1 MRQLKLVG
9 RFLLWAA
16 ASARSE
22 NSDEALSEAL
32 EYGTSEVIYG
42 DYQVIDRTDE
52 QKKTAEVIGSATG
65 DSEEMWYQS
74 GAMHVQDEELAWYQA
89 ELERAEKLYRTAGDL
104 VESVQELL
112 QLIDETA
119 TGNDSHPPSEART
132 SFSSSGSPDSLAGH
146 GCSTPMDR
154 LVAAL
159 PRAVEEC
166 ERFFQEDPAF
176 VPGKTLFI
184 HHDTIETER
193 EKAIRLCQ
201 TGLRGTAVYGESTSW
216 TRFNSCLSFEDHTVV
231 WTFDMPEVPPG
242 EDGQAELVIELKLL
256 RSDRP
261 PADHFTTVMSI
272 AKTFGDFV
280 RDPTSRRSPNWS
292 PHPLLDLFD
301 PHLDVLRLAFSD
313 KHGQNVGVANS
324 LSDMP
329 SVVRRAFGTC
339 SPHWSISSSESPPS
353 RCPAVR
359 PPHSSRSVVDLT
371 SAVDYDVEL
380 IAVVS
385 NGNKLPWKTASP
397 PCLQIDR
404 LFGSE
409 YPVVLHPAGQP
420 AGLIGGK
427 FFFGVL
433 EMDAY
438 QTPQAFIE
446 TVVEPLVLAHVAQ
459 LITEATL
466 APGPLMR
473 TPQSASCRACSAD
486 EAEQLDGVG
495 STFAQVELVYTFP
508 TSSVAV
514 AGVRTTA
521 DRERSVR
528 LSEKVFSNVAGYV
541 KFLKTVEWQ
550 QQRRNSARESI
561 VLRLTCCSSIQDVVR
576 SFSSVD
582 REVSAS
588 PASLTVSTASLRSL
602 EKRGLLSVLEAPNEK
617 EYCLTQA
624 GEVLGQRILASV
636 EFPLAAL
643 SSIQC
648 STTGSESAQTRKRR
662 RLSYTGAPVP
672 ESELAQYRYAG
683 SQPLAILVEPQPSP
697 AIPGPWE
704 AVLLVDVRESALMKE
719 LSALGIRAEA
729 RSLPITDF
737 LWLMRRSIDGKELVL
752 GVGGE
757 RKTWQDLSA
766 SIIDGRYDEQKYRLA
781 SKAIAL
787 RRIFYLLEGDV
798 ERSHGHARTL
808 PSATLRTALCH
819 TRIIGGFG
827 VVNTPS
833 VRHSAKLLAAMHN
846 VIARQKPVDED
857 KSTTYDAFASSC
869 AKTVGATVRDLTG
882 AMLRQVPGCGAEATK
897 ALLEITEKRMDNVTM
912 KSISSLLQSMDDVSL
927 MQTAKAAI
935 QGYPIDA
942 SLSSGFRYELALRP
956 AILNDPQPPE
966 NHPQGPA
973 PLDLDG
979 IRKAVENGV
988 FIPPPE
994 PERPPIRGYEGVKQ
1008 ATYKQFPF
1016 VNYFDLHALDY
1027 PRCRDHL
1034 IGLAALSGNFR
1045 QAVSF
1050 VFARGYNNAGDAA
1063 RAFDA
1068 FSRGDFIVSAAL
1080 LPERFHTAT
1089 EILQSLSAGMT
1100 WKEAFLSCGAS
1111 RRYICSGLSW
1121 LWNGLA
1127 SRRISLS
1134 RYVLPGDLVLP
1145 PASDTPT
1152 IVKDAEDA
1160 RSFTL
1165 SDVVLPLNLIHEPTL
1180 PTSVVDAHSTI
1191 KPMLREFRDLAD
1203 VPIEKFRP
1211 LVSLARSVYID
1222 PIDGGA
1228 LRVSFTLDRGNYPD
1242 VAMREVCGNQ
1252 ILRKS
1257 DEEPKKIELSLARMF
1272 PDICFL

>member
-16 ASARSE
+16 TSARSD
-22 NSDEALSEAL
+22 NSDEALNEAP
-32 EYGTSEVIYG
+32 EYGTSEIIYG
-42 DYQVIDRTDE
+42 DYQITGRASGE
-52 QKKTAEVIGSATG
+52 KKTAEAIGGATE
-65 DSEEMWYQS
+65 DLEEMRYQS
-74 GAMHVQDEELAWYQA
+74 GGHVQDEELAWYQA

-112 QLIDETA
+112 QLIDEKA
-119 TGNDSHPPSEART
+119 TGEENHSPLDPRT
-132 SFSSSGSPDSLAGH
+132 SPSSSSPDVVAGRE
-146 GCSTPMDR
+146 CSSPEDR

-159 PRAVEEC
+159 PRTVEEC
-166 ERFFQEDPAF
+166 ERFFNEDPAF

-184 HHDTIETER
+184 HHDAIETKR

-201 TGLRGTAVYGESTSW
+201 AGLRGMAIDGDYRVYMNYHINRGIAVASAASMGADRADSQE
-216 TRFNSCLSFEDHTVV
+216 HTLV
-231 WTFDMPEVPPG
+231 WTFDMPEAPLD

-256 RSDRP
+256 RSGRP
-261 PADHFTTVMSI
+261 SADHFPTIISI
-272 AKTFGDFV
+272 AETFGHIA

-292 PHPLLDLFD
+292 PQSLLDFFD

-329 SVVRRAFGTC
+329 SVVRRAI
-339 SPHWSISSSESPPS
+339 H
-353 RCPAVR
+353 
-359 PPHSSRSVVDLT
+359 
-371 SAVDYDVEL
+371 
-380 IAVVS
+380 
-385 NGNKLPWKTASP
+385 
-397 PCLQIDR
+397 R
-404 LFGSE
+404 LFGSQH
-409 YPVVLHPAGQP
+409 PVVLRPAGRP
-420 AGLIGGK
+420 AGLIGGE

-433 EMDAY
+433 EMDAHQVDDSDGNFVKMALLVYGRESHVVEMNFFQQQDACSAQNVHLDSLPDYKTTAESLASLVRRRYITTESAAEASYTGSCSVSY
-438 QTPQAFIE
+438 QAIFVITLFIFSIITAITTPQAFIE
-446 TVVEPLVLAHVAQ
+446 TVVEPLVLAHA
-459 LITEATL
+459 IL

-473 TPQSASCRACSAD
+473 TPQSASCRACSVD

-495 STFAQVELVYTFP
+495 STFAQVFVQLLTEKEASDSPRRSSLTWRDTLKNRAEKFQRSAP
-508 TSSVAV
+508 TAAFAV
-514 AGVRTTA
+514 PEDGEVVTTA
-521 DRERSVR
+521 PKQRQREYRPATGSIQWCIL
-528 LSEKVFSNVAGYV
+528 LSLQLSQNGLTAESLGTLNRKQ
-541 KFLKTVEWQ
+541 L
-550 QQRRNSARESI
+550 SA
-561 VLRLTCCSSIQDVVR
+561 CCSSIQDVVR

-602 EKRGLLSVLEAPNEK
+602 EKRGLISVLEAPNEK

-648 STTGSESAQTRKRR
+648 STTGSESTQTRKRR

-672 ESELAQYRYAG
+672 ENELAQYRYAG

-737 LWLMRRSIDGKELVL
+737 LWLMRRSTDGKEVVL

-927 MQTAKAAI
+927 IQAAKAASSSNRS
-935 QGYPIDA
+935 PITQKLLD
-942 SLSSGFRYELALRP
+942 RLR
-956 AILNDPQPPE
+956 
-966 NHPQGPA
+966 
-973 PLDLDG
+973 
-979 IRKAVENGV
+979 VV
-988 FIPPPE
+988 FI
-994 PERPPIRGYEGVKQ
+994 
-1008 ATYKQFPF
+1008 
-1016 VNYFDLHALDY
+1016 
-1027 PRCRDHL
+1027 
-1034 IGLAALSGNFR
+1034 SG
-1045 QAVSF
+1045 
-1050 VFARGYNNAGDAA
+1050 
-1063 RAFDA
+1063 
-1068 FSRGDFIVSAAL
+1068 
-1080 LPERFHTAT
+1080 
-1089 EILQSLSAGMT
+1089 
-1100 WKEAFLSCGAS
+1100 
-1111 RRYICSGLSW
+1111 
-1121 LWNGLA
+1121 
-1127 SRRISLS
+1127 
-1134 RYVLPGDLVLP
+1134 
-1145 PASDTPT
+1145 
-1152 IVKDAEDA
+1152 
-1160 RSFTL
+1160 
-1165 SDVVLPLNLIHEPTL
+1165 
-1180 PTSVVDAHSTI
+1180 
-1191 KPMLREFRDLAD
+1191 
-1203 VPIEKFRP
+1203 
-1211 LVSLARSVYID
+1211 
-1222 PIDGGA
+1222 
-1228 LRVSFTLDRGNYPD
+1228 
-1242 VAMREVCGNQ
+1242 
-1252 ILRKS
+1252 
-1257 DEEPKKIELSLARMF
+1257 
-1272 PDICFL
+1272 

>member
-1 MRQLKLVG
+1 MSWKL
-9 RFLLWAA
+9 
-16 ASARSE
+16 
-22 NSDEALSEAL
+22 
-32 EYGTSEVIYG
+32 
-42 DYQVIDRTDE
+42 
-52 QKKTAEVIGSATG
+52 
-65 DSEEMWYQS
+65 
-74 GAMHVQDEELAWYQA
+74 H
-89 ELERAEKLYRTAGDL
+89 
-104 VESVQELL
+104 
-112 QLIDETA
+112 
-119 TGNDSHPPSEART
+119 
-132 SFSSSGSPDSLAGH
+132 
-146 GCSTPMDR
+146 
-154 LVAAL
+154 
-159 PRAVEEC
+159 
-166 ERFFQEDPAF
+166 
-176 VPGKTLFI
+176 
-184 HHDTIETER
+184 
-193 EKAIRLCQ
+193 
-201 TGLRGTAVYGESTSW
+201 
-216 TRFNSCLSFEDHTVV
+216 
-231 WTFDMPEVPPG
+231 
-242 EDGQAELVIELKLL
+242 
-256 RSDRP
+256 
-261 PADHFTTVMSI
+261 
-272 AKTFGDFV
+272 
-280 RDPTSRRSPNWS
+280 SRN
-292 PHPLLDLFD
+292 
-301 PHLDVLRLAFSD
+301 
-313 KHGQNVGVANS
+313 
-324 LSDMP
+324 
-329 SVVRRAFGTC
+329 
-339 SPHWSISSSESPPS
+339 ISSTWI
-353 RCPAVR
+353 V
-359 PPHSSRSVVDLT
+359 
-371 SAVDYDVEL
+371 
-380 IAVVS
+380 
-385 NGNKLPWKTASP
+385 
-397 PCLQIDR
+397 
-404 LFGSE
+404 
-409 YPVVLHPAGQP
+409 
-420 AGLIGGK
+420 
-427 FFFGVL
+427 
-433 EMDAY
+433 
-438 QTPQAFIE
+438 
-446 TVVEPLVLAHVAQ
+446 
-459 LITEATL
+459 

-473 TPQSASCRACSAD
+473 TSKFASCRPCSAD

-495 STFAQVELVYTFP
+495 STFAQVFVQLLNEKEATDSPRRSSLTWRDTLKNRAEKFQRSAP
-508 TSSVAV
+508 TAAFAV
-514 AGVRTTA
+514 PEDGEAATTA
-521 DRERSVR
+521 PKQRQREYRPATGSIQWCILLSLQLSQNGLTAESLRSLNR
-528 LSEKVFSNVAGYV
+528 KQLS
-541 KFLKTVEWQ
+541 
-550 QQRRNSARESI
+550 
-561 VLRLTCCSSIQDVVR
+561 TCCSSIQDVVR

-602 EKRGLLSVLEAPNEK
+602 EKRGLLSVVEAPKEK

-643 SSIQC
+643 SSIKC
-648 STTGSESAQTRKRR
+648 STTGSESTQTRKRR

-672 ESELAQYRYAG
+672 ENELAQYRYAG

-927 MQTAKAAI
+927 MQTAKAASSSNRSPI
-935 QGYPIDA
+935 TQKLLDRLRAVRDVVQGRPVKLRN
-942 SLSSGFRYELALRP
+942 SLSHPDAVDPRQLFPRQFASSEEQRYVHFTVSRAGMDLEGLFAVLAGHSGFRYELTLRP

-966 NHPQGPA
+966 NHPQGPT

-979 IRKAVENGV
+979 ISKAVENGV
-988 FIPPPE
+988 FVPPPE

-1008 ATYKQFPF
+1008 ASYQQFPF
-1016 VNYFDLHALDY
+1016 INYFDLHALDY

-1045 QAVSF
+1045 QAVGF
-1050 VFARGYNNAGDAA
+1050 LFARGYNNAGDAA

-1068 FSRGDFIVSAAL
+1068 FSRGDFIVCAAL

-1121 LWNGLA
+1121 IWNGLA

-1134 RYVLPGDLVLP
+1134 RHVLPGDLVVAP
-1145 PASDTPT
+1145 GSDTP
-1152 IVKDAEDA
+1152 IMVKDAEDA

-1191 KPMLREFRDLAD
+1191 IPMLREVRDLAK

-1228 LRVSFTLDRGNYPD
+1228 LRVSFTLDRGSYPD

-1257 DEEPKKIELSLARMF
+1257 DEEPKEVELSLARMF